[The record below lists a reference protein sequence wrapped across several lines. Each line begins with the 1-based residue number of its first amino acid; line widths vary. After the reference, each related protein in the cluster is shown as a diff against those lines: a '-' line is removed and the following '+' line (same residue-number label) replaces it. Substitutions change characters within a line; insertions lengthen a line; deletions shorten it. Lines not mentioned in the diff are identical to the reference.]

1 MMMLELQTDEK
12 TDERGA
18 KMPKLGFLPGAKH
31 AQGGSYVRINTSCA
45 CKNKSA
51 HTGLNLCMQE

>member
-1 MMMLELQTDEK
+1 MLELQTDEK

-31 AQGGSYVRINTSCA
+31 A
-45 CKNKSA
+45 
-51 HTGLNLCMQE
+51 

>member
-31 AQGGSYVRINTSCA
+31 A
-45 CKNKSA
+45 
-51 HTGLNLCMQE
+51 